1 MLVKLERIAAQA
13 EETAGTQT
21 QSQGRE
27 EGGTGTKGSPFRLAL
42 SEPGDDA
49 GERQVGF
56 SLQALWVMVKSSGFI
71 PRTMGSHWRD

>member
-49 GERQVGF
+49 GERDRW
-56 SLQALWVMVKSSGFI
+56 ALACR
-71 PRTMGSHWRD
+71 PCGSW